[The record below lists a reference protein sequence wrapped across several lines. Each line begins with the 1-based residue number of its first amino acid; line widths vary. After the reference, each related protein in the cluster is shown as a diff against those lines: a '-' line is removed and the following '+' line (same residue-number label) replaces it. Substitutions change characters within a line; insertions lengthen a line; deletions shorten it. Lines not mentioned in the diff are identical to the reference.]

1 MIEILGWASSLVL
14 LVTIL
19 KQIHNPL
26 VQISNME
33 YHDARAGRLLEVA
46 EVTAG
51 AFGESIRSLE
61 KQMRAAA
68 KRLEF
73 EQAAALRDRIKELRD
88 LTIETG

>member
-1 MIEILGWASSLVL
+1 M
-14 LVTIL
+14 
-19 KQIHNPL
+19 
-26 VQISNME
+26 SNLD

-51 AFGESIRSLE
+51 ALGERIRSLE

-73 EQAAALRDRIKELRD
+73 EQAAAMHGTATRKSCASCTDR
-88 LTIETG
+88 